1 MKRFHA
7 MEFEDLHWFPEVLRD
22 AITAHLHKIEG
33 TSEMDA
39 VFLPY
44 IQKLLEKTNT
54 THIVDLCSGAGGPL
68 PAIMKRLHN
77 NNIKASAI
85 LTDKFPNFKQLAAL
99 AAEESQISYSK
110 ESIDAIDTNIP
121 GIRTLFN
128 AFHHFRPEQARS
140 ILKDSIEKNQSIG
153 IFEFVERS
161 PGALMSVVF
170 SALGVFV
177 LMPFIKPRRLPWF
190 AFTYL
195 IPLVPLLILWDG
207 TVSCFR
213 VYSTSE
219 LQELVK
225 SIPGHEKFHWE
236 ITQKRLPYL
245 VAKAT
250 ILLGYPKDEATA

>member
-7 MEFEDLHWFPEVLRD
+7 MEFEDLQWFPDVLRD

-33 TSEMDA
+33 TSDMDA

-44 IQKLLEKTNT
+44 IETLLEKTKT
-54 THIVDLCSGAGGPL
+54 TQIIDLCSGAGGPL
-68 PAIMKRLHN
+68 PAIMKRLHAKKIEAN
-77 NNIKASAI
+77 AV
-85 LTDKFPNFKQLAAL
+85 LTDKFPNFTQLEAL
-99 AAEESQISYSK
+99 AAEEARISYSK
-110 ESIDAIDTNIP
+110 ESIDATDTNIP
-121 GIRTLFN
+121 GIRTIFN

-161 PGALMSVVF
+161 PGAVLSVLF

-177 LMPFIKPRRLPWF
+177 LMPFIKPRRLSWF

-207 TVSCFR
+207 TASCCR
-213 VYSTSE
+213 VYSPTE
-219 LQELVK
+219 LDDLVK
-225 SIPGHEKFHWE
+225 SIPGHENFHWE
-236 ITQKRLPYL
+236 ITRKRMPYL

-250 ILLGYPKDEATA
+250 ILLGYPKNEAES